1 MLCTEL
7 ATMLVWSQLSASEAE
22 QLREQDWRAAFRQC
36 RNKPNGGGGGGVTL
50 RRDDCKIQVRL
61 DLKINL
67 GAEGVQVSI
76 RLAWE
81 NH

>member
-7 ATMLVWSQLSASEAE
+7 ATVLVWPQLSASEAE

-36 RNKPNGGGGGGVTL
+36 RNKPNGERGVTL

-67 GAEGVQVSI
+67 GLRVY
-76 RLAWE
+76 R
-81 NH
+81 